1 MYAAIGQNLVDMSRH
16 RCASHSSMLNV
27 TTELFRRSNSEMG
40 VAILSTIN
48 IAVIYSADNVSGNIP
63 RIVGLETSTTA
74 AYDLC
79 AG

>member
-1 MYAAIGQNLVDMSRH
+1 
-16 RCASHSSMLNV
+16 MLNV

-40 VAILSTIN
+40 VVILSTIN
-48 IAVIYSADNVSGNIP
+48 VAVIYSADKFLGNIP
-63 RIVGLETSTTA
+63 RIVGLETSTTV